1 MKGLILGSFEVVNSG
16 PGEDEEED
24 REEPISMWS
33 VPLRPQVVYSGATP
47 LGGAALLKG

>member
-1 MKGLILGSFEVVNSG
+1 MKGLIPGNFEVVNSD

-33 VPLRPQVVYSGATP
+33 VPLRPLVVYSGVTP